1 MIFETRFYIL
11 VEYVWSAK
19 DWECKSRVKENET
32 KWEKKKMRC
41 ECVRQ
46 TKRNEPRAY
55 EFFKTKLFR
64 VQQVFFRYLG
74 KSIRSTMVVPRLSIH
89 LDGRRNHDSPGTDL
103 TSTGKQK
110 ASGRRYFLV
119 INQGKRGGKWVR
131 LRQSRCFLEQKVEG
145 RKKGRGK

>member
-1 MIFETRFYIL
+1 MGKEKNALRMC
-11 VEYVWSAK
+11 SA
-19 DWECKSRVKENET
+19 NE
-32 KWEKKKMRC
+32 
-41 ECVRQ
+41 

>member
-1 MIFETRFYIL
+1 MGKEKNALRMC
-11 VEYVWSAK
+11 SA
-19 DWECKSRVKENET
+19 NE
-32 KWEKKKMRC
+32 
-41 ECVRQ
+41 

-64 VQQVFFRYLG
+64 VQQIFFRYLG

-110 ASGRRYFLV
+110 TSGRTIF
-119 INQGKRGGKWVR
+119 
-131 LRQSRCFLEQKVEG
+131 SRHKSGEEG
-145 RKKGRGK
+145 RKVGPITSVQVFSRTKGGGKKERTWKVARNSEARPDASGFRK